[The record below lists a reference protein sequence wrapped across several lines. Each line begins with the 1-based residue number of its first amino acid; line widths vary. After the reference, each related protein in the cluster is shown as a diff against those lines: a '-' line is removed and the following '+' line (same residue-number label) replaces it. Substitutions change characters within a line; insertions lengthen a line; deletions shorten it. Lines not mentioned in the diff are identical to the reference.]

1 MNTNGRNHLFSNCV
15 KYVTV
20 HIYDC
25 SELFM
30 FVCFLFKLCEIRDC
44 TCSISFIAPAVWNS
58 LTASLWNL
66 PNLPEFK
73 TQLKTFLFRQTY
85 VDHAPSHRLCVLYVY
100 VSMCIYYVHEWCVLA
115 HWVFVLQ
122 NHLGSERAIHYYFS
136 INYSALCAR
145 MHKKK
150 DHIKALHN
158 IKAVSRKS
166 PKNISIVTK

>member
-150 DHIKALHN
+150 KGSHQSTTQH
-158 IKAVSRKS
+158 
-166 PKNISIVTK
+166 

>member
-1 MNTNGRNHLFSNCV
+1 MTVQNYLCLCAFFLNCV

-20 HIYDC
+20 HAKLVSSLQPSGIRC
-25 SELFM
+25 LP
-30 FVCFLFKLCEIRDC
+30 VCG
-44 TCSISFIAPAVWNS
+44 ISPICQ
-58 LTASLWNL
+58 
-66 PNLPEFK
+66 FK

-85 VDHAPSHRLCVLYVY
+85 VDHATSHRLCVLYVY
-100 VSMCIYYVHEWCVLA
+100 VSMCIYYVHEWC
-115 HWVFVLQ
+115 VFVLQ

-150 DHIKALHN
+150 GSHIKALHN